1 MRRFGFHQSG
11 RRSRRITMLGL
22 GALAAG
28 TLALPSQAVAK
39 PLASATV
46 TETSPCMLT
55 GSYSWSGVGK
65 PHVTAEFQIIDARG
79 VVVQDV
85 QVADSDRSGTISS
98 PTPAQGTFSTGYFIV
113 GFLINSKGAQFMQ
126 VTNPDLITSPTC

>member
-1 MRRFGFHQSG
+1 
-11 RRSRRITMLGL
+11 RRITMLGL
-22 GALAAG
+22 GALAAD

-65 PHVTAEFQIIDARG
+65 PHVAAEFQIIDARG
-79 VVVQDV
+79 VVVGGTAVD
-85 QVADSDRSGTISS
+85 ASARAGTISS
-98 PTPAQGTFSTGYFIV
+98 PSPVQGTFSTGYIVV
-113 GFLINSKGAQFMQ
+113 GFLVGPSGKQFMQ
-126 VTNPDLITSPTC
+126 ATSAGVITSPTC